1 MFTIENSRSFLQ
13 ELYEVRNSNNLTMAS
28 FDIQDL
34 YTNVPLVETI
44 DICLGKLND
53 GSGTIYNLPANFFK
67 KLLEMSVFNSI
78 FMFNSK
84 YYKQIDGLGMG
95 LPLSPTLANIFLCH
109 HEENWLN
116 NCPENFRPIFF
127 KRYMDDTIA
136 LFREKSHISKFLIYL
151 NSRHPELEIHM

>member
-95 LPLSPTLANIFLCH
+95 LPQVP
-109 HEENWLN
+109 
-116 NCPENFRPIFF
+116 P
-127 KRYMDDTIA
+127 
-136 LFREKSHISKFLIYL
+136 
-151 NSRHPELEIHM
+151 